1 MQSLKRVQRAL
12 GYGSPSPERDA
23 SGRIIRRRAA
33 SPPQPTEE
41 ELQLQYNRMLEE
53 SRRFQAQQNLVQEE
67 SLRIQALQII
77 HNREVD
83 MIIDNLNQYLFSFFG
98 GEMLI
103 NVDEDLTIRFIIGKI
118 LTSNNVRLS
127 VVQKLRRNKVLLTAV
142 ANFIITKATISVSSF
157 IDKLH
162 ILLPFIKRGLKA
174 TGRFLFQ
181 AGVVTGRAA
190 YNVMSSAA
198 SITAD
203 SIRAYI
209 NTPPAPQIVGRAASP
224 QQEMQQSI
232 RNMAS
237 AAYESIA
244 TGLPEFYNALSSV
257 LRHVY
262 ELLSPCVSST
272 AIRVVSLARRGFTAV
287 CAYLT
292 PQQAVERAVSEVVNR
307 ATPPQ
312 QEEEESIC
320 AICMEG
326 EQENPEPLGYVA
338 VHNPPLD
345 NRATGY
351 IDTGHPNRFHQSCL
365 QGCQNKCPICRAVGP
380 VWGMQ
385 RRERQGGGGLKKYRS
400 RSRSKS
406 KSKPKTRRLR
416 KYRCKP
422 RKSYKSK
429 KSRCSS
435 RRK

>member
-1 MQSLKRVQRAL
+1 MESLRSLKSGIKRAI

-33 SPPQPTEE
+33 SPPPLTQE

-127 VVQKLRRNKVLLTAV
+127 VVQKLRRHKVLLTAV
-142 ANFIITKATISVSSF
+142 ANFIITKATRSASSF

-272 AIRVVSLARRGFTAV
+272 ARRVVSLAKRGFTAV

-292 PQQAVERAVSEVVNR
+292 PQQAVERAVSEVVNL
-307 ATPPQ
+307 ANPPQ

-326 EQENPEPLGYVA
+326 EQENPEPLGYVIRHHA
-338 VHNPPLD
+338 V
-345 NRATGY
+345 GSW
-351 IDTGHPNRFHQSCL
+351 HPNRFHRSCL
-365 QGCQNKCPICRAVGP
+365 QGCQNKCPICRAAGP
-380 VWGMQ
+380 VWGEQ
-385 RRERQGGGGLKKYRS
+385 LPQRQGGGGSRKTRS
-400 RSRSKS
+400 KSRSK
-406 KSKPKTRRLR
+406 TRCLR
-416 KYRCKP
+416 KSRCKP
-422 RKSYKSK
+422 CKSYKSRK
-429 KSRCSS
+429 PRSSS